1 VTYLDAPP
9 TVDELRDVLAKLG
22 MPARELIRTGE
33 PEYRTLGL
41 DDPARTEDELLAA
54 MAAHPILIERPI
66 FVKGD
71 RAVIGRPIEN
81 VLQLLT

>member
-1 VTYLDAPP
+1 M
-9 TVDELRDVLAKLG
+9 DELRDVLAKLG
-22 MPARELIRTGE
+22 MSARELIRTGE
-33 PEYRTLGL
+33 PVYRELAL
-41 DDPARTEDELLAA
+41 DDPARTDDELLAA

-66 FVKGD
+66 FVNGD